1 MPEGENEV
9 EGEKEQS
16 GKREKPVVR
25 PEEIPPVPENR
36 FLLRRD
42 MPPQEDKTEMSV
54 LSWASFIWRFL
65 EHILAYTLNT
75 KVLTAGVY
83 FDVIFSELRKKK
95 RLFQPTRNQQSPS
108 LDGRSKAE
116 EQWYAHLRSEICL
129 FRFGVDVLIVL
140 VVDPL

>member
-1 MPEGENEV
+1 MPEVETEV

-54 LSWASFIWRFL
+54 LSWALFICCWVIL
-65 EHILAYTLNT
+65 EYILAYTLCT
-75 KVLTAGVY
+75 
-83 FDVIFSELRKKK
+83 
-95 RLFQPTRNQQSPS
+95 
-108 LDGRSKAE
+108 
-116 EQWYAHLRSEICL
+116 
-129 FRFGVDVLIVL
+129 
-140 VVDPL
+140 